1 MKVLVNFGGIPILFR
16 TLKKK
21 EFEFEFCGC
30 TVRDLIDEFV
40 RQYGEP
46 FKKAVLDND
55 GDVDVEIRILHNDIH
70 LMEGRMGKELR
81 EGDFLAFRGACLG

>member
-1 MKVLVNFGGIPILFR
+1 MKICVNFGGIPILYR

-21 EFEFEFCGC
+21 EFDVEFCGC
-30 TVRDLIDEFV
+30 TLRDLIDDFV

-46 FKKAVLDND
+46 FKKAVLDD
-55 GDVDVEIRILHNDIH
+55 SGDVDIEIRVLRNEDY
-70 LMEGRMGKELR
+70 LMEDRMETTLE

>member
-16 TLKKK
+16 TLRKK

-30 TVRDLIDEFV
+30 TVRDLVDEFV

-46 FKKAVLDND
+46 FKKAVLDDN
-55 GDVDVEIRILHNDIH
+55 GDVDIEIRILHNDSYV
-70 LMEGRMGKELR
+70 MGDRMGTSLE

>member
-1 MKVLVNFGGIPILFR
+1 MKILVNFGGIPILFR

-21 EFEFEFCGC
+21 EFEVDFCGC
-30 TVRDLIDEFV
+30 TVRDLIDDFV

-46 FKKAVLDND
+46 FKKAVLDDN
-55 GDVDVEIRILHNDIH
+55 GEVDIEIRILHNDAY
-70 LMEGRMGKELR
+70 LMEERMATTLE